1 MNILCS
7 LFGHKFE
14 KLFGV
19 NGNTGRLEGGNL
31 TVYRCTRCEKY
42 KVEASGDINLS
53 PASTLMKPSALRE
66 VSDVAPLITLEA
78 SDETRDEK
86 APTEKVSNRTKRTKS

>member
-19 NGNTGRLEGGNL
+19 NGTAGRLESGTL
-31 TVYRCTRCEKY
+31 TVYRCTRCNKY
-42 KVEASGDINLS
+42 KVDAAGDINFA
-53 PASTLMKPSALRE
+53 PAALMKPSALRE
-66 VSDVAPLITLEA
+66 VSDVAPITMLEA
-78 SDETRDEK
+78 SNEKSNEK
-86 APTEKVSNRTKRTKS
+86 AADQKVSNRTKRTKS